1 MRSHKFLTGCAIA
14 LPALMFLSACSRN
27 DDTTRARTAEPAP
40 ASRTTEV
47 AYVRFYD
54 AYTAPVDLYF
64 GDTKAFKNKT
74 DRSLTSYIELPAER
88 HEFALRDPARP
99 TEDPLAKNNEGLSGG
114 KHYTVIAYDDKD
126 GKPALRVVNDDES
139 APDSGKAKVRI
150 IHAAPGLEALNLYV
164 AGTKSKIASESRFT
178 TSSNWQ
184 QVDPVKGS
192 LTLRTSDKRAVQI
205 PDVQLEP
212 GKLYTF
218 IVNGGG
224 NSAEKLNVTPVVDS
238 PTRS

>member
-1 MRSHKFLTGCAIA
+1 MRSHSFLTGCAMA
-14 LPALMFLSACSRN
+14 LPALMFLSACSRS
-27 DDTTRARTAEPAP
+27 DDTSRARTAEPAP
-40 ASRTTEV
+40 SGTTAV
-47 AYVRFYD
+47 AFVRFYD

-88 HEFALRDPARP
+88 HEFALREPASP
-99 TEDPLAKNNEGLSGG
+99 AGDPLAKNNEGLAAG

-139 APDSGKAKVRI
+139 APDTGKAKVRI

-164 AGTKSKIASESRFT
+164 AGTKNKIAGESRFT
-178 TSSNWQ
+178 TSSTWQ
-184 QVDPVKGS
+184 QVDPVRGS